1 MPRRKHPTW
10 GKKQIDRAASWQE
23 NKGSK
28 PPLVFRI
35 KMSWTIALLSAA
47 MVFVAIAVTSFVGYW
62 VASRSLLSSAERTLE
77 DQATELLSDQDF
89 LHSLEKCELETDIR
103 VSRLRNPGL
112 YFMVV
117 HPLHN
122 QKGSEEGNGSLE
134 VQRGSDHISLGQ
146 SDLDVIHGKTTYS
159 QRKEHNRLI
168 LTTTTGINDWTLVLA
183 QNLSSLQT
191 MTSHMAS
198 VFAIMAGIGTLLAML
213 SGWAV
218 ARTSLVPV
226 QLLIDGTE
234 RIARTDDLTPLPV
247 YGSDELARLTESFN
261 EMLKSLQE
269 SRERQSQL
277 VADAGHEL
285 KTPLTSLRTNIELLM
300 MASKNPSDT
309 ITPDDIA
316 DLEHDVMSQLEE
328 LTNLVTD
335 LVDLAREDSQHSV
348 VEPIDLGEILD
359 GVIDRVRRRR
369 LDIKFT
375 FNLIDW
381 YLMGDQRG
389 LSRAFLNV
397 LDNAAKWSPENG
409 TVTMTMQQIDDDRV
423 EITVDDEGP
432 GIPADERELV
442 FERFYRSVESRAMP
456 GSGLGLAIVK
466 QVMESHGGSVRVE
479 ESPRGGTRMVLELPG
494 GPQITSNNNEA
505 MRIS

>member
-1 MPRRKHPTW
+1 
-10 GKKQIDRAASWQE
+10 
-23 NKGSK
+23 
-28 PPLVFRI
+28 
-35 KMSWTIALLSAA
+35 
-47 MVFVAIAVTSFVGYW
+47 
-62 VASRSLLSSAERTLE
+62 
-77 DQATELLSDQDF
+77 
-89 LHSLEKCELETDIR
+89 
-103 VSRLRNPGL
+103 
-112 YFMVV
+112 
-117 HPLHN
+117 
-122 QKGSEEGNGSLE
+122 
-134 VQRGSDHISLGQ
+134 
-146 SDLDVIHGKTTYS
+146 
-159 QRKEHNRLI
+159 
-168 LTTTTGINDWTLVLA
+168 
-183 QNLSSLQT
+183 
-191 MTSHMAS
+191 MAS

-348 VEPIDLGEILD
+348 VEPIDPVSYTHLTLPTIL
-359 GVIDRVRRRR
+359 RV
-369 LDIKFT
+369 
-375 FNLIDW
+375 
-381 YLMGDQRG
+381 
-389 LSRAFLNV
+389 
-397 LDNAAKWSPENG
+397 
-409 TVTMTMQQIDDDRV
+409 
-423 EITVDDEGP
+423 
-432 GIPADERELV
+432 
-442 FERFYRSVESRAMP
+442 
-456 GSGLGLAIVK
+456 
-466 QVMESHGGSVRVE
+466 
-479 ESPRGGTRMVLELPG
+479 
-494 GPQITSNNNEA
+494 
-505 MRIS
+505 

>member
-1 MPRRKHPTW
+1 
-10 GKKQIDRAASWQE
+10 
-23 NKGSK
+23 
-28 PPLVFRI
+28 
-35 KMSWTIALLSAA
+35 
-47 MVFVAIAVTSFVGYW
+47 
-62 VASRSLLSSAERTLE
+62 
-77 DQATELLSDQDF
+77 
-89 LHSLEKCELETDIR
+89 
-103 VSRLRNPGL
+103 
-112 YFMVV
+112 
-117 HPLHN
+117 
-122 QKGSEEGNGSLE
+122 
-134 VQRGSDHISLGQ
+134 
-146 SDLDVIHGKTTYS
+146 
-159 QRKEHNRLI
+159 
-168 LTTTTGINDWTLVLA
+168 
-183 QNLSSLQT
+183 
-191 MTSHMAS
+191 
-198 VFAIMAGIGTLLAML
+198 ML

-466 QVMESHGGSVRVE
+466 QVMESHGGSVRAE